1 MPVKAHLT
9 YLGMKALEGVI
20 FVVQNFFPGTCRI
33 GVEPFVE

>member
-9 YLGMKALEGVI
+9 YLRLKAPEGVI
-20 FVVQNFFPGTCRI
+20 FVLQNFFRGTCRI